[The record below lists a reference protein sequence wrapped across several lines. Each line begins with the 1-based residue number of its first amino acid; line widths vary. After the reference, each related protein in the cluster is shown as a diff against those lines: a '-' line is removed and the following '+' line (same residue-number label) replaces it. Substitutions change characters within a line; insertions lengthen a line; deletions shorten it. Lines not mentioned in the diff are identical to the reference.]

1 MADQYYDIKF
11 TIKLLKRVIKS
22 VLFILK
28 GGYTMLVLTRS
39 VGERLIINNGEI
51 KLSILEVKGN
61 QVRIG
66 IDAPKKVSVHREEI
80 FNRINKKE
88 KEKS

>member
-1 MADQYYDIKF
+1 
-11 TIKLLKRVIKS
+11 
-22 VLFILK
+22 
-28 GGYTMLVLTRS
+28 MLVLTRS

-66 IDAPKKVSVHREEI
+66 IDAPLNVSVHREEI
-80 FNRINKKE
+80 FDRIKAE
-88 KEKS
+88 DDT

>member
-1 MADQYYDIKF
+1 
-11 TIKLLKRVIKS
+11 
-22 VLFILK
+22 
-28 GGYTMLVLTRS
+28 MLVLTRS

-66 IDAPKKVSVHREEI
+66 IEAPRHISVHREEI
-80 FNRINKKE
+80 YKRIQAETKTAE
-88 KEKS
+88 KV